1 MIDIPLYVSEILNVF
16 YSNGYEA
23 FLVGGCVRDS
33 LLGNKPKDY
42 DITTNAKPETI
53 KSLLNN
59 FKTIDTG
66 IDFGTVT
73 AISDGHPI
81 EITTYRIDGDYFDN
95 RRPENVIYTQEL
107 KEDLK
112 RRDFTVNSMAF
123 SPGTGLIDLFGGQ
136 SDLETGII
144 RAIGNPEER
153 FNEDGLRIMRALRFA
168 SRYGFRIDSETS
180 KAIHNLRGLLSNI
193 AVERVSSELNQI
205 LCGKCENILREFS
218 DVFAVFIPEIE
229 DCIGFE
235 QYTKYHDRDVYEH
248 IIATVCA
255 IEPVK
260 HLRLAMLFHDI
271 GKPRYFKL
279 DEKGQGHFKMHAVG
293 SCEIA
298 ERVLKI
304 LKYDSQTIQ
313 KVIELVKNHDIVI
326 ENRDNLIKRYLNRFR
341 EDMFFDLI
349 SVHIADDSGKAI
361 EYQNR
366 IEIYKQTAES
376 ARRIIAESQCFSLKN
391 LSVNGH
397 DVISLGYKGKIVGD
411 ILNELLEKVIDGKIE
426 NKKDILINEIKNMEV
441 KN

>member
-1 MIDIPLYVSEILNVF
+1 
-16 YSNGYEA
+16 
-23 FLVGGCVRDS
+23 
-33 LLGNKPKDY
+33 
-42 DITTNAKPETI
+42 
-53 KSLLNN
+53 
-59 FKTIDTG
+59 
-66 IDFGTVT
+66 
-73 AISDGHPI
+73 
-81 EITTYRIDGDYFDN
+81 
-95 RRPENVIYTQEL
+95 
-107 KEDLK
+107 
-112 RRDFTVNSMAF
+112 
-123 SPGTGLIDLFGGQ
+123 
-136 SDLETGII
+136 
-144 RAIGNPEER
+144 
-153 FNEDGLRIMRALRFA
+153 
-168 SRYGFRIDSETS
+168 
-180 KAIHNLRGLLSNI
+180 
-193 AVERVSSELNQI
+193 
-205 LCGKCENILREFS
+205 
-218 DVFAVFIPEIE
+218 
-229 DCIGFE
+229 
-235 QYTKYHDRDVYEH
+235 
-248 IIATVCA
+248 
-255 IEPVK
+255 
-260 HLRLAMLFHDI
+260 MLFHDI

-326 ENRDNLIKRYLNRFR
+326 ENRDNLIKRYLNRFG